1 MFFVELKLNA
11 MYKLHLDRELAKDIF
26 GNASKETLDW
36 VVNAIANIVVADGII
51 EKHEFVALQE
61 AIGLLENKEEIHAL
75 MDRVKKKEIIE
86 IKTISINDEL
96 AIKVFFYLAAI
107 AVIDGELKKSEA
119 AMLKKCGL
127 CMGLDD
133 ELIRAVIQWTLKQ
146 MEINRKLKEDLT
158 KSNNF
163 RSRIIDSII

>member
-1 MFFVELKLNA
+1 
-11 MYKLHLDRELAKDIF
+11 MYKLHLDRELAKDVFI
-26 GNASKETLDW
+26 NSSKETLDW

-61 AIGLLENKEEIHAL
+61 AIGLLQDKEEIHAL

-86 IKTISINDEL
+86 IKSIRINDEL

-119 AMLKKCGL
+119 DMLKKCGL

-133 ELIRAVIQWTLKQ
+133 DLIKAVIQWTLKQ
-146 MEINRKLKEDLT
+146 MEINRKLKEDLN

-163 RSRIIDSII
+163 RSRIIDSIL

>member
-1 MFFVELKLNA
+1 
-11 MYKLHLDRELAKDIF
+11 MYKLHLDRELAKDVF
-26 GNASKETLDW
+26 LNSSKETLDW

-61 AIGLLENKEEIHAL
+61 AIGLLQDKDEIHAL
-75 MDRVKKKEIIE
+75 MDRVKKKEMIE
-86 IKTISINDEL
+86 IKNIRINDES

-133 ELIRAVIQWTLKQ
+133 DLIKAVIQWTLKQ
-146 MEINRKLKEDLT
+146 MEINRKLKEDLS

-163 RSRIIDSII
+163 RSRIIDSIL

>member
-1 MFFVELKLNA
+1 

-86 IKTISINDEL
+86 IKTIRINDEL

-119 AMLKKCGL
+119 EMLKKCGL

-133 ELIRAVIQWTLKQ
+133 DLIKAVIQWTLKQ
-146 MEINRKLKEDLT
+146 MEINRKLKDDLT

>member
-1 MFFVELKLNA
+1 

-61 AIGLLENKEEIHAL
+61 AIGLLQDKEEIHAL

-86 IKTISINDEL
+86 IKSIRIIDEL

-119 AMLKKCGL
+119 EMLKKCGL

-133 ELIRAVIQWTLKQ
+133 DLIKAVIQWTLKQ

>member
-1 MFFVELKLNA
+1 
-11 MYKLHLDRELAKDIF
+11 MYKLNLDRELAKDVFI
-26 GNASKETLDW
+26 NSSKETLDW

-61 AIGLLENKEEIHAL
+61 AIGLLQDKEEIHAL

-86 IKTISINDEL
+86 IKSIKIIDEL

-133 ELIRAVIQWTLKQ
+133 DLIKSVTQWTLKQ
-146 MEINRKLKEDLT
+146 MEINRKLKEDL
-158 KSNNF
+158 KSSNNF
-163 RSRIIDSII
+163 RSRIIDSIL

>member
-1 MFFVELKLNA
+1 
-11 MYKLHLDRELAKDIF
+11 MYKLHLDRELAKDVFI
-26 GNASKETLDW
+26 NSSKETLDW

-86 IKTISINDEL
+86 IKTIRIIDEL

-119 AMLKKCGL
+119 EMLKKCGL

-133 ELIRAVIQWTLKQ
+133 DLIKAVIQWTLKQ

>member
-1 MFFVELKLNA
+1 
-11 MYKLHLDRELAKDIF
+11 MYKLHLDRELAKDVFI
-26 GNASKETLDW
+26 NSSKETLDW
-36 VVNAIANIVVADGII
+36 VVNAIANIVIADGII

-61 AIGLLENKEEIHAL
+61 AIGLIQDKEEIHAL
-75 MDRVKKKEIIE
+75 MDRVKKKEMIE
-86 IKTISINDEL
+86 IKTIRINDES

-133 ELIRAVIQWTLKQ
+133 DLIKSVIQWTLKQ

-158 KSNNF
+158 KSNSF
-163 RSRIIDSII
+163 RSRIIDSIL

>member
-1 MFFVELKLNA
+1 
-11 MYKLHLDRELAKDIF
+11 MYKLHLDRELAKDVFIKS
-26 GNASKETLDW
+26 SKKTIDW

-61 AIGLLENKEEIHAL
+61 AIGLLQDKEEIHAL
-75 MDRVKKKEIIE
+75 MDRVKKKEKIE
-86 IKTISINDEL
+86 IKSIRINDEL

-119 AMLKKCGL
+119 EMLKKCGL

-133 ELIRAVIQWTLKQ
+133 DLIKAVIQWTLKQ
-146 MEINRKLKEDLT
+146 MEINRKLKEDL
-158 KSNNF
+158 KNSNNF
-163 RSRIIDSII
+163 RSRIIDSIL

>member
-1 MFFVELKLNA
+1 
-11 MYKLHLDRELAKDIF
+11 MYKLNLDRELAKDVFI
-26 GNASKETLDW
+26 NSSKEILDW

-61 AIGLLENKEEIHAL
+61 AIGLLQDKEEIHAL
-75 MDRVKKKEIIE
+75 MDRVKKKEMIE
-86 IKTISINDEL
+86 INNIRINDES

-119 AMLKKCGL
+119 VMLKKCGL

-133 ELIRAVIQWTLKQ
+133 DLIKAVIQWTLKQ
-146 MEINRKLKEDLT
+146 MEINRKLKEDL
-158 KSNNF
+158 KNSNNF
-163 RSRIIDSII
+163 RSRIIDSIL

>member
-1 MFFVELKLNA
+1 
-11 MYKLHLDRELAKDIF
+11 MYKLHLDRDLAKDLY

-61 AIGLLENKEEIHAL
+61 AIGLLQDKEEIHAL

-86 IKTISINDEL
+86 IKSIRIIDEL

-119 AMLKKCGL
+119 EMLKKCGL

-133 ELIRAVIQWTLKQ
+133 DLIKAVIQWTLKQ
-146 MEINRKLKEDLT
+146 MEINRKLKEDLN

>member
-1 MFFVELKLNA
+1 
-11 MYKLHLDRELAKDIF
+11 MYKLHLDRELAKDVFI
-26 GNASKETLDW
+26 NSSKETLDW

-61 AIGLLENKEEIHAL
+61 AIGLLQDKEEIHAL

-86 IKTISINDEL
+86 IKSIRINDEL

-119 AMLKKCGL
+119 EMLKKCGL

-133 ELIRAVIQWTLKQ
+133 DLIKAVIQWTLKQ
-146 MEINRKLKEDLT
+146 MEINRKLKEDLKT
-158 KSNNF
+158 SNNF
-163 RSRIIDSII
+163 RSRIIESIL

>member
-1 MFFVELKLNA
+1 
-11 MYKLHLDRELAKDIF
+11 MYKLHLDRELAKDVFI
-26 GNASKETLDW
+26 NSSKETLDW

-61 AIGLLENKEEIHAL
+61 AIGLLQDKEEIHAL

-86 IKTISINDEL
+86 IKSIRINDEL

-119 AMLKKCGL
+119 EMLKKCGL

-133 ELIRAVIQWTLKQ
+133 DLIKAVIQWTLKQ
-146 MEINRKLKEDLT
+146 MEINRKLKEDLK

>member
-1 MFFVELKLNA
+1 
-11 MYKLHLDRELAKDIF
+11 MYKLHLDRELAKDVF
-26 GNASKETLDW
+26 VNSSKETLDW

-61 AIGLLENKEEIHAL
+61 AIGLLQDKEEIHAL

-86 IKTISINDEL
+86 IKSIRINDEL

-119 AMLKKCGL
+119 EMLKKCGL

-133 ELIRAVIQWTLKQ
+133 DLIKAVIQWTLKQ
-146 MEINRKLKEDLT
+146 MEINRKLKDDLN

-163 RSRIIDSII
+163 RSRIIDSIL

>member
-1 MFFVELKLNA
+1 
-11 MYKLHLDRELAKDIF
+11 MYKLHLDRELAKEVFI
-26 GNASKETLDW
+26 NSSKETLDW

-61 AIGLLENKEEIHAL
+61 AIGLLQDKEEIHAL

-86 IKTISINDEL
+86 IKSIRIVDEL

-119 AMLKKCGL
+119 EMLKKCGL

-133 ELIRAVIQWTLKQ
+133 DLIKAVIQWTLKQ
-146 MEINRKLKEDLT
+146 MEINRKLKEDLN

-163 RSRIIDSII
+163 RSRIIDSIL

>member
-1 MFFVELKLNA
+1 
-11 MYKLHLDRELAKDIF
+11 MYKLNLDRELAKDVFI
-26 GNASKETLDW
+26 NSSKETLDW

-61 AIGLLENKEEIHAL
+61 AIGLLQDKEEIHAL

-86 IKTISINDEL
+86 IKSIRINDEL

-119 AMLKKCGL
+119 EMLKKCGL

-133 ELIRAVIQWTLKQ
+133 DLIKAVIQWTLKQ
-146 MEINRKLKEDLT
+146 MEINRKLKEDL
-158 KSNNF
+158 KNSNNF
-163 RSRIIDSII
+163 RSRIIDSIL

>member
-1 MFFVELKLNA
+1 

-26 GNASKETLDW
+26 GNASKEILDW

-61 AIGLLENKEEIHAL
+61 AIGLLENKEEINAL

-86 IKTISINDEL
+86 IKTIRIIDDL

-119 AMLKKCGL
+119 EMLKKCGL

-133 ELIRAVIQWTLKQ
+133 DLIKAVIQWTLKQ
-146 MEINRKLKEDLT
+146 MEINRKLKDDLT

-163 RSRIIDSII
+163 RSRIIDSIL

>member
-1 MFFVELKLNA
+1 
-11 MYKLHLDRELAKDIF
+11 MYKLHLDRELAKDVFI
-26 GNASKETLDW
+26 NSSKEILDW

-51 EKHEFVALQE
+51 EKHEFLALQE
-61 AIGLLENKEEIHAL
+61 AIGLLQDKEEIHAL

-86 IKTISINDEL
+86 IKSIRINDEL

-119 AMLKKCGL
+119 EMLKKCGL

-133 ELIRAVIQWTLKQ
+133 DLIKAVIQWTLKQ
-146 MEINRKLKEDLT
+146 MEINRKLKDDLN

-163 RSRIIDSII
+163 RSRIIESIL

>member
-1 MFFVELKLNA
+1 
-11 MYKLHLDRELAKDIF
+11 MYKLHLDRELAKEVF
-26 GNASKETLDW
+26 GNASKEILDW

-61 AIGLLENKEEIHAL
+61 AIGLLENKEEINAL

-86 IKTISINDEL
+86 IKTIRIIDEL

-119 AMLKKCGL
+119 EMLKKCGL

-133 ELIRAVIQWTLKQ
+133 DLIKAVIQWTLKQ

-158 KSNNF
+158 KSNHF
-163 RSRIIDSII
+163 RSRIIDSIL

>member
-1 MFFVELKLNA
+1 
-11 MYKLHLDRELAKDIF
+11 MYKLHLDRELAKDVFI
-26 GNASKETLDW
+26 NSSKETLDW

-61 AIGLLENKEEIHAL
+61 AIGLLQDKEEIHAL

-86 IKTISINDEL
+86 IKSIKINDEL

-119 AMLKKCGL
+119 EMLKKCGL

-133 ELIRAVIQWTLKQ
+133 DLIKAVIQWTLKQ
-146 MEINRKLKEDLT
+146 MEINRKLKEDLN

-163 RSRIIDSII
+163 RSRIIESIL

>member
-1 MFFVELKLNA
+1 
-11 MYKLHLDRELAKDIF
+11 MYKLHLDRELAKDVFI
-26 GNASKETLDW
+26 NSSKETLDW

-61 AIGLLENKEEIHAL
+61 AIGLIQDKEEIHAL
-75 MDRVKKKEIIE
+75 MDRVKKKEMIE
-86 IKTISINDEL
+86 IKDIRINDES

-119 AMLKKCGL
+119 DMLKKCGL

-133 ELIRAVIQWTLKQ
+133 DLIKAVIEWTLKQ
-146 MEINRKLKEDLT
+146 MEINRKLKEDLN

-163 RSRIIDSII
+163 RSRIIDSIL

>member
-1 MFFVELKLNA
+1 
-11 MYKLHLDRELAKDIF
+11 MYKLHLDRELAKDVF
-26 GNASKETLDW
+26 LNSSKETLDW

-61 AIGLLENKEEIHAL
+61 AIGLLQDKEEIHAL

-86 IKTISINDEL
+86 IKSIRINDEL

-133 ELIRAVIQWTLKQ
+133 DLIKAVIQWTLKQ
-146 MEINRKLKEDLT
+146 MEINRKLKEDL
-158 KSNNF
+158 KNSNNF
-163 RSRIIDSII
+163 RSRIIDSIL

>member
-1 MFFVELKLNA
+1 
-11 MYKLHLDRELAKDIF
+11 MYKLHLDQELAKEVF

-36 VVNAIANIVVADGII
+36 VVNSIANIVVADGII

-86 IKTISINDEL
+86 IKTIRINDEL

-119 AMLKKCGL
+119 EMLKKCGL

-133 ELIRAVIQWTLKQ
+133 DLIKAVIQWTLKQ

-163 RSRIIDSII
+163 RSRIIDSLL

>member
-1 MFFVELKLNA
+1 
-11 MYKLHLDRELAKDIF
+11 MYKLNLDRELAKDVF
-26 GNASKETLDW
+26 VNSSKETLDW

-61 AIGLLENKEEIHAL
+61 AIGLLQDKEEIHAL

-86 IKTISINDEL
+86 IKSIRINDEL

-119 AMLKKCGL
+119 DMLKKCGL

-133 ELIRAVIQWTLKQ
+133 DLIKAVIQWTLKQ
-146 MEINRKLKEDLT
+146 MEINRKLKEDLN

-163 RSRIIDSII
+163 RSRIIDSIL

>member
-1 MFFVELKLNA
+1 
-11 MYKLHLDRELAKDIF
+11 MYKLNLDRELAKDVFI
-26 GNASKETLDW
+26 NSSKETLDW

-61 AIGLLENKEEIHAL
+61 AIGLLQDKEEIHSL

-86 IKTISINDEL
+86 IKSIRINDEL

-119 AMLKKCGL
+119 EMLKKCGL

-133 ELIRAVIQWTLKQ
+133 DLIKAVIQWTLKQ
-146 MEINRKLKEDLT
+146 MEINRQLKEDLN
-158 KSNNF
+158 KSNSF
-163 RSRIIDSII
+163 RSRIIESIL

>member
-1 MFFVELKLNA
+1 
-11 MYKLHLDRELAKDIF
+11 MYKLHLDRELAKDVFI
-26 GNASKETLDW
+26 NSSKETLDW

-61 AIGLLENKEEIHAL
+61 AIGLLQDKEEIHAL
-75 MDRVKKKEIIE
+75 MNRVKKKEIIE
-86 IKTISINDEL
+86 ISNIRINDEL

-119 AMLKKCGL
+119 EMLKKCGL

-133 ELIRAVIQWTLKQ
+133 DLIKAVIQWTLKQ
-146 MEINRKLKEDLT
+146 MEINRQLKEDLN

-163 RSRIIDSII
+163 RSRIIESIL

>member
-1 MFFVELKLNA
+1 
-11 MYKLHLDRELAKDIF
+11 MYKLHLDRELAKDVFI
-26 GNASKETLDW
+26 NSSKEILDW

-61 AIGLLENKEEIHAL
+61 AIGLLQDKEEIHAL

-86 IKTISINDEL
+86 IKSIRINDEL

-119 AMLKKCGL
+119 EMLKKCGL

-133 ELIRAVIQWTLKQ
+133 DLIKAVIQWTLKQ
-146 MEINRKLKEDLT
+146 MEINRKLKEDLN

-163 RSRIIDSII
+163 RSRIIESIL

>member
-1 MFFVELKLNA
+1 
-11 MYKLHLDRELAKDIF
+11 MYKLNLDRELAKDVFI
-26 GNASKETLDW
+26 NSSKETLDW

-61 AIGLLENKEEIHAL
+61 AIGLIQDKEEIHAL
-75 MDRVKKKEIIE
+75 MDRVKKKEMIE
-86 IKTISINDEL
+86 IKNIRINDES

-119 AMLKKCGL
+119 VMLKKCGL

-133 ELIRAVIQWTLKQ
+133 DLIKAVIQWTLKQ
-146 MEINRKLKEDLT
+146 MEINRKLKEDL
-158 KSNNF
+158 KNSNNF

>member
-1 MFFVELKLNA
+1 
-11 MYKLHLDRELAKDIF
+11 MYKLHLDRELAKEVF

-86 IKTISINDEL
+86 IKTIRIIDEL

-119 AMLKKCGL
+119 EMLKKCGL

-133 ELIRAVIQWTLKQ
+133 DLIKAVIQWTLKQ

-163 RSRIIDSII
+163 RSRIIDSIL

>member
-1 MFFVELKLNA
+1 
-11 MYKLHLDRELAKDIF
+11 MYKLHLDRELAKDVFI
-26 GNASKETLDW
+26 NSSKETLDW

-61 AIGLLENKEEIHAL
+61 AIGLLQDKEEIHAL

-86 IKTISINDEL
+86 INSIRINDEL
-96 AIKVFFYLAAI
+96 AIKVFFYLSAI

-119 AMLKKCGL
+119 EMLKKCGL

-133 ELIRAVIQWTLKQ
+133 DLIKALIQWTLKQ
-146 MEINRKLKEDLT
+146 MEINRKLKEDLK

-163 RSRIIDSII
+163 RSRIIDSIL

>member
-1 MFFVELKLNA
+1 
-11 MYKLHLDRELAKDIF
+11 MYKLHLDRELAKDVFI
-26 GNASKETLDW
+26 NSSKETLDW

-61 AIGLLENKEEIHAL
+61 AIGLLQDKEEIHAL

-86 IKTISINDEL
+86 IKSIRINDEL

-119 AMLKKCGL
+119 EMLKKCGL
-127 CMGLDD
+127 CMGLDGD
-133 ELIRAVIQWTLKQ
+133 LIKAVIQWTFKQ
-146 MEINRKLKEDLT
+146 MEINRKLKDDLN
-158 KSNNF
+158 KSNSF
-163 RSRIIDSII
+163 RSRIIDSIL

>member
-1 MFFVELKLNA
+1 
-11 MYKLHLDRELAKDIF
+11 MYKLNLDRELAKDVF
-26 GNASKETLDW
+26 VNSSKETLDW

-61 AIGLLENKEEIHAL
+61 AIGLLQDKEEIHAL

-86 IKTISINDEL
+86 IKSIRINDEL

-119 AMLKKCGL
+119 EMLKKCGL

-133 ELIRAVIQWTLKQ
+133 DLIKAVIQWTLKQ
-146 MEINRKLKEDLT
+146 MEINRKLKEDL
-158 KSNNF
+158 KNSNNF

>member
-1 MFFVELKLNA
+1 
-11 MYKLHLDRELAKDIF
+11 MYKLNLDRELAKDVFI
-26 GNASKETLDW
+26 NSSKEILDW

-61 AIGLLENKEEIHAL
+61 AIGLLQDKEEIHAL
-75 MDRVKKKEIIE
+75 MDRVKKKEKIE
-86 IKTISINDEL
+86 IKSIRINDEL

-119 AMLKKCGL
+119 EMLKKCGL

-133 ELIRAVIQWTLKQ
+133 DLIKAVIQWTLKQ

>member
-1 MFFVELKLNA
+1 
-11 MYKLHLDRELAKDIF
+11 MYKLNLDRELAKEVF
-26 GNASKETLDW
+26 GNASKEILDW

-61 AIGLLENKEEIHAL
+61 AIGLLQDKEEIHVL

-86 IKTISINDEL
+86 IKSIRINDEL

-119 AMLKKCGL
+119 EMLKKCGL

-133 ELIRAVIQWTLKQ
+133 DLIRAVIQWTLKQ
-146 MEINRKLKEDLT
+146 MEINRKLKEDLK

>member
-1 MFFVELKLNA
+1 

-26 GNASKETLDW
+26 GNASKEILDW

-86 IKTISINDEL
+86 IKTIRINDEL

-119 AMLKKCGL
+119 EMLKKCGL

-133 ELIRAVIQWTLKQ
+133 DLIKAVIQWTLKQ

>member
-1 MFFVELKLNA
+1 
-11 MYKLHLDRELAKDIF
+11 MYKLHLDRELAKDVFI
-26 GNASKETLDW
+26 NSSKEILDW

-61 AIGLLENKEEIHAL
+61 AIGLLQDKEEIHAL

-86 IKTISINDEL
+86 LKSIRINDEL

-119 AMLKKCGL
+119 EMLKKCGL

-133 ELIRAVIQWTLKQ
+133 DVIKAVIQWTLKQ
-146 MEINRKLKEDLT
+146 MEINRKLKEDLN
-158 KSNNF
+158 KSNSF
-163 RSRIIDSII
+163 RSRIIESILL

>member
-1 MFFVELKLNA
+1 
-11 MYKLHLDRELAKDIF
+11 MYKLHLDRELAKDVFI
-26 GNASKETLDW
+26 NSSKETLDW

-61 AIGLLENKEEIHAL
+61 AIGLLQDKEEIHSL

-86 IKTISINDEL
+86 IKSIRIDDEL

-119 AMLKKCGL
+119 EMLKKCGL

-133 ELIRAVIQWTLKQ
+133 DLIKAVIQWTLKQ
-146 MEINRKLKEDLT
+146 MEINRKLKEDLN

-163 RSRIIDSII
+163 RSRIIESIL